1 LEFQQ
6 HGRSLPDAPPHLGRI
21 HYRSALARVK
31 ENPSCHQYDHKD
43 AKNGYLG
50 PFGFP
55 AQQNYARN
63 YHQENCDPNRRV
75 LIEDRH
81 FLSVTSK
88 LDFQEVVGTL

>member
-6 HGRSLPDAPPHLGRI
+6 DGHSPPDAPPHLGRI

-31 ENPSCHQYDHKD
+31 ENPSGHQYDQKD
-43 AKNGYLG
+43 AENGYLG

-55 AQQNYARN
+55 AQQNYGRN